1 MASVSKKE
9 RADERK
15 ALHIMSTVG
24 RIWLYEMPADRKR
37 DHLLES
43 LLIGEEPFP
52 YDILGF
58 DHKTKWSQTKYEM
71 AAFVYRHYWSKGMT
85 TKEIYEKWTKIEFN
99 KRAERKD
106 WNKMPKE
113 ERKDNQNPSTSTR
126 NYGSGGGNGGRIR
139 VPSRKHKNRFKNFLK
154 LFPWYGQEK

>member
-1 MASVSKKE
+1 MANPSKKE

-15 ALHIMSTVG
+15 ALHIMSTVS
-24 RIWLYEMPADRKR
+24 RMWLLEMPADRKR

-43 LLIGEEPFP
+43 LLTGEDPFP

-58 DHKTKWSQTKYEM
+58 EKGTAKYEM

-85 TKEIYEKWTKIEFN
+85 TTEIYEKWTKIEFN

-113 ERKDNQNPSTSTR
+113 ERKDNQNPSTNTI
-126 NYGSGGGNGGRIR
+126 NYGSGAGNGGRIR

-154 LFPWYGQEK
+154 LFPWSGQEK

>member
-1 MASVSKKE
+1 MASISKKE

-24 RIWLYEMPADRKR
+24 RMWLLEMPADRKR

-43 LLIGEEPFP
+43 LLIGEDPFP

-58 DHKTKWSQTKYEM
+58 EKGTANKIIYEM
-71 AAFVYRHYWSKGMT
+71 AAFVYRHYWSKGLT
-85 TKEIYEKWTKIEFN
+85 TKEISEKWTKIEFN

-113 ERKDNQNPSTSTR
+113 ERKDNQNPSTNTI